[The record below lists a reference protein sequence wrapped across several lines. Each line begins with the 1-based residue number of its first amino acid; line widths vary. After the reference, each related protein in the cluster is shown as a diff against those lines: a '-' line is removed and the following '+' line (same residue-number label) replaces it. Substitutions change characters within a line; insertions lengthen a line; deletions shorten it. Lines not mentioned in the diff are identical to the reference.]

1 MGEGW
6 LEQKMLTFAWPWMF
20 LFLPLPW
27 LLIYLFKK
35 LHATSKVH
43 APTIAFPKLQQLELA
58 YANAGR
64 GGNNTPFWQKIA
76 ISLMWILLVIC
87 LSRPELVNDITF
99 TSNVGYDLMLA
110 VDLSRSMDIVDFSE
124 KGHPLSRI
132 AATKKVVANFVQN
145 RSGDRVGLIVFAE
158 QAFLTIPLTLDT
170 AAVSKL
176 LNNLLVG
183 MAGERTAI
191 GDAIGIGVQNL
202 RKRPET
208 SRILILLTDGEDTA
222 SRIPPLEAA
231 QIAQKDHI
239 KIYTI
244 GVGNKLDESL
254 LGKIADMT
262 GGIYYKVT
270 NVSSLEQVYKQI
282 DQLEKTE
289 SAQKIVLI
297 KTPLYHWFLLAAL
310 SLFVLVFVV
319 NTLSSW
325 VRVKHELYEH

>member
-1 MGEGW
+1 
-6 LEQKMLTFAWPWMF
+6 MLSFAWPWMIV
-20 LFLPLPW
+20 LLPLPW
-27 LLIYLFKK
+27 ILMRFLKK
-35 LHATSKVH
+35 TRTTEVV
-43 APTIAFPKLQQLELA
+43 APIIAFPKLQQLQQA
-58 YANAGR
+58 FANAGTASSR
-64 GGNNTPFWQKIA
+64 VPLWQKILIA
-76 ISLMWILLVIC
+76 VTWGLIVLSLM
-87 LSRPELVNDITF
+87 RPELINDI
-99 TSNVGYDLMLA
+99 SYSNNVGYDLMLA

-124 KGHPLSRI
+124 GGKPLSRI
-132 AATKKVVANFVQN
+132 AATKKVVANFV
-145 RSGDRVGLIVFAE
+145 RSREGDRVGLIVFAE

-170 AAVSKL
+170 SAVSKL

-231 QIAQKDHI
+231 QIAKSSQI

-244 GVGNKLDESL
+244 GVGNKLDETL
-254 LGKIADMT
+254 LEKIANMT

-270 NVSSLEQVYKQI
+270 NVNTLEKVYQQI

-289 SAQKIVLI
+289 SAQRIVLI
-297 KTPLYHWFLLAAL
+297 KTPLYHWFLATGLLLLIVVFIVRNKAA
-310 SLFVLVFVV
+310 
-319 NTLSSW
+319 
-325 VRVKHELYEH
+325 VRNGSYAY

>member
-1 MGEGW
+1 
-6 LEQKMLTFAWPWMF
+6 MLSFAWPWMIC
-20 LFLPLPW
+20 LIPLPW
-27 LLIYLFKK
+27 ILLYVLKTWQGKK
-35 LHATSKVH
+35 TQL
-43 APTIAFPKLQQLELA
+43 APTIAFPRLQQLEQA
-58 YANAGR
+58 FAQAGK
-64 GGNNTPFWQKIA
+64 GGTRKPLWQRIA
-76 ISLMWILLVIC
+76 VSSIWILLVIC
-87 LSRPELVNDITF
+87 LMRPELVNDITY
-99 TSNVGYDLMLA
+99 TNNVGYDLMLA

-124 KGHPLSRI
+124 NGKPLSRI
-132 AATKKVVANFVQN
+132 AATKKVVSSFVKN
-145 RSGDRVGLIVFAE
+145 RAGDRVGLIVFAE

-170 AAVSKL
+170 VAVSKL

-222 SRIPPLEAA
+222 SRIPPMEAA
-231 QIAQKDHI
+231 QIAKKDHI

-254 LGKIADMT
+254 LGQIAEMT

-270 NVSSLEQVYKQI
+270 NVNSLEQVYKKI

-289 SAQKIVLI
+289 SVQRVVLI
-297 KTPLYHWFLLAAL
+297 KTPLYHWFLIIALA
-310 SLFVLVFVV
+310 LFVIVYIA
-319 NTLSSW
+319 NTTGW
-325 VRVKHELYEH
+325 VWRYNES